1 MSLADQIQQHVPENV
16 HKICRVMVCPLSAV
30 CHNARDVSEADFTA
44 VIKYNIVPV
53 TQFPYIKVSASSLK
67 THKTENIG
75 VNAPSSRNVVCIR
88 HTVDN
93 VQRAWK
99 WHCSGHLEKQDRQAM
114 HV

>member
-88 HTVDN
+88 HTVRGNGIVVDI
-93 VQRAWK
+93 
-99 WHCSGHLEKQDRQAM
+99 
-114 HV
+114 